1 MTWLTPNLGLIAGAI
16 AVPSLLI
23 LYFLKLRRRDVEI
36 STTLLWKKAIM
47 DMQANAPFQ
56 RLRKNILLLLQL
68 LILAAIVIAL
78 AQPQFAGQAMVGQM
92 HVIMIDRSASM
103 GAEDVVE
110 GAGKVTTRLTRAK
123 KDAEALV
130 DSLREGGLLNRGES
144 DKAMVIVFDNAATV
158 LQAFT
163 SDKQALKNAINTIEP
178 GETPTSLST
187 AIKLAQANAPLKPN
201 IDNDGTVSG
210 TTAVSS
216 IPLTIHLFS
225 DGKIPDATTL
235 SLGPTRDASKPD
247 GEGNTIIYHAVGN
260 EKASNVGIVAL
271 RAERGFENPNKL
283 TVFVSLANN
292 DPAPRE
298 VDVELVVDGQAA
310 GLRTVTVGPATSG
323 EKPTAEEGEEGAAPK
338 TASDAASRMAASAGV
353 GGTIFQLDRLEGA
366 VIQVNLR
373 QPSSPDAPAG
383 DVLAVDNRAIIVVP
397 PAKRLSVAIV
407 TKGSLVLSSLY
418 EGLPARTTQI
428 TPEKFEQML
437 KDQQLADF
445 DVVVL
450 DNYLPTTNLGP
461 TGLPPG
467 RYLVLGGVPMGEGS
481 GLTDQGKGPQA
492 SIIEWSRDHP
502 VLRSV
507 GLENVVIAESRT
519 VGFEAGKAATIIAH
533 SDKGPGIVELSTSDT
548 RAIVVPFNP
557 MASNWPFDV
566 SFVVFN
572 AAAMSYLGEDGAPG
586 GSLRSV
592 QPGQTYSDRLPV
604 GTARASL
611 EAPGGTST
619 ALTPATD
626 GRIVYGPIPKTGIYT
641 VKFDGTPGPMDLKTD
656 GGGVARVF
664 TANLFDLAETD
675 VRAAKEVP
683 FASAVATAAERRD
696 AKADRK
702 LWPYLL
708 LAALAVILVEW
719 FIYNRKVHI

>member
-56 RLRKNILLLLQL
+56 RLRKNILLLLQM

-103 GAEDVVE
+103 GAEDIVE

-163 SDKQALKNAINTIEP
+163 SDKQALKNAIGTIEP

-225 DGKIPDATTL
+225 DGKIPDASTL
-235 SLGPTRDASKPD
+235 NLGPTRDASKPD

-310 GLRTVTVGPATSG
+310 GLRTVAVGPATTG
-323 EKPTAEEGEEGAAPK
+323 EKPEAEEGAAPSA
-338 TASDAASRMAASAGV
+338 TNDIATRMAASAGV

-366 VIQVNLR
+366 VIQINLR
-373 QPSSPDAPAG
+373 QPGSPDSPSG

-397 PAKRLSVAIV
+397 PAKRISVAIV

-418 EGLPARTTQI
+418 EGLPVRITQVA
-428 TPEKFEQML
+428 PEKFEQML

-467 RYLVLGGVPMGEGS
+467 RYLVLGGVPVGEGT
-481 GLTDQGKGPQA
+481 GLTDKGKGQPA
-492 SIIEWSRDHP
+492 SIMEWSRNHP

-519 VGFEAGKAATIIAH
+519 VEVAASSAATSIAN
-533 SDKGPGIVELSTSDT
+533 SDKGPAIIELSTSDT

-572 AAAMSYLGEDGAPG
+572 ASAMSYLGEDGAPG

-604 GTARASL
+604 GTTRASL
-611 EAPGGTST
+611 EAPGGIST

-626 GRIVYGPIPKTGIYT
+626 GRIVYGPIPKSGIYT

-656 GGGVARVF
+656 DGGVARIF

-696 AKADRK
+696 AKADHK

-708 LAALAVILVEW
+708 LAALGVILLEW

>member
-1 MTWLTPNLGLIAGAI
+1 MTWLDPRLGLIAGAI

-68 LILAAIVIAL
+68 LILAAIVLAL

-103 GAEDVVE
+103 SAEDVVE

-225 DGKIPDATTL
+225 DGKIPDASTL

-260 EKASNVGIVAL
+260 QKASNVGIVAL

-292 DPAPRE
+292 DTTPRE

-310 GLRTVTVGPATSG
+310 GLRTVVVGPATTG
-323 EKPTAEEGEEGAAPK
+323 EKPAAEEGAAPIA
-338 TASDAASRMAASAGV
+338 TNDPATRMAASAGV

-373 QPSSPDAPAG
+373 QPGSPDAPAG

-397 PAKRLSVAIV
+397 PAKRISVAIV

-418 EGLPARTTQI
+418 EGLPVRTTQVA
-428 TPEKFEQML
+428 PDKFEQML

-467 RYLVLGGVPMGEGS
+467 RFLVLGGVPVGEAS
-481 GLTDQGKGPQA
+481 GLTDKGKGQQA

-507 GLENVVIAESRT
+507 GLENVAIAESRMIE
-519 VGFEAGKAATIIAH
+519 VAAGSAATSLAI
-533 SDKGPGIVELSTSDT
+533 SDKGPAIVELSTSDT

-611 EAPGGTST
+611 ESPGGLST

-683 FASAVATAAERRD
+683 FASAVATAQERRD
-696 AKADRK
+696 AKADHK

-708 LAALAVILVEW
+708 LAALGVILVEW

>member
-68 LILAAIVIAL
+68 LILAAIVLAL

-103 GAEDVVE
+103 SAEDVVE

-130 DSLREGGLLNRGES
+130 ESLREGGLLNRGES
-144 DKAMVIVFDNAATV
+144 DKAMVIAFDNAATV

-163 SDKQALKNAINTIEP
+163 SDKQALKNAINSIEP

-225 DGKIPDATTL
+225 DGKIPDASTL

-260 EKASNVGIVAL
+260 QKASNVGIVAL

-292 DPAPRE
+292 DPTPRE

-310 GLRTVTVGPATSG
+310 GLRTVVVGPATTG
-323 EKPTAEEGEEGAAPK
+323 EKPAAEEGAAPIAINDPA
-338 TASDAASRMAASAGV
+338 TRMAASAGV

-373 QPSSPDAPAG
+373 QPGSPDAPAG

-397 PAKRLSVAIV
+397 PAKRISVAIV

-418 EGLPARTTQI
+418 EGLPVRTTQVA
-428 TPEKFEQML
+428 PDKFEQML

-450 DNYLPTTNLGP
+450 DNYLPTTNLGS

-467 RYLVLGGVPMGEGS
+467 RFLVLGGVPIGEAS
-481 GLTDQGKGPQA
+481 GITDKGKGQQA

-507 GLENVVIAESRT
+507 GLEKVAIAESRMIE
-519 VGFEAGKAATIIAH
+519 VAATSAATSLAI
-533 SDKGPGIVELSTSDT
+533 SDKGPAIIEISTSDT

-611 EAPGGTST
+611 ESPGGLST

-683 FASAVATAAERRD
+683 FASAVATAQERRD
-696 AKADRK
+696 AKADHK

-708 LAALAVILVEW
+708 LAALGVILVEW

>member
-1 MTWLTPNLGLIAGAI
+1 MTWLTPMLGAVAGAI

-56 RLRKNILLLLQL
+56 RLRKNILLLLQM
-68 LILAAIVIAL
+68 LILAAVVLAL

-225 DGKIPDATTL
+225 DGKIPDASTL
-235 SLGPTRDASKPD
+235 SLGPTRDANSPD

-260 EKASNVGIVAL
+260 DKASNVGIVAL

-292 DPAPRE
+292 DTVPRE

-310 GLRTVTVGPATSG
+310 GLRTVTVGPATTA
-323 EKPTAEEGEEGAAPK
+323 EKPAAEEGAEPK
-338 TASDAASRMAASAGV
+338 PADAAMHMAASAGV

-373 QPSSPDAPAG
+373 QPGSPDAPTS
-383 DVLAVDNRAIIVVP
+383 DVLAVDNRAIIAVP
-397 PAKRLSVAIV
+397 PAKRISVAIV

-418 EGLPARTTQI
+418 EGLPVRTTQVA
-428 TPEKFEQML
+428 PDKFEQML

-467 RYLVLGGVPMGEGS
+467 RYLVLGGVPVGEAS
-481 GLTDQGKGPQA
+481 GMTDKGKGQPA

-507 GLENVVIAESRT
+507 GLEKVAIAESRT
-519 VGFEAGKAATIIAH
+519 IEVAAGTAATTLAI
-533 SDKGPGIVELSTSDT
+533 SDKGPAIVELSTSDT

-611 EAPGGTST
+611 EAPGGST
-619 ALTPATD
+619 AALTPAAD
-626 GRIVYGPIPKTGIYT
+626 GRIVYGPIPRTGIYT
-641 VKFDGTPGPMDLKTD
+641 VKFDGLAGPMDLKTPEGD
-656 GGGVARVF
+656 VARVF

-683 FASAVATAAERRD
+683 FASTVATADERRD

-708 LAALAVILVEW
+708 LAALGVILVEW
-719 FIYNRKVHI
+719 YIYNRKVHI